1 MNPAM
6 TPAAQLSRAVAWV
19 RRRSPA
25 LWRGLSRI
33 PAVRHAAIRPPKRVG
48 AIRYTPATIERI
60 VDALRARDIAVR
72 PYTIDIPAYHRFVT
86 AAGYAERYPTYYS
99 FNQHEKSLEHY
110 IAADLLGLA
119 PSDVYIDIASEGS
132 PVPDIYGR
140 LFGCTTY
147 RQDLSYPPGVAGDRI
162 GGDAAS
168 LPLADG
174 FATKM
179 GLHCSFEHFER
190 DSDMRFMREI
200 QRVLRPTGA
209 VCIVPLYLFD
219 EYAVQ
224 TDPQLS
230 GSAEPSFDADAVLY
244 CASGWGNWHGR
255 FYDAAHLAERV
266 QQQIGNLHL
275 TVYRVLNAKEVDPSC
290 YVEFAGLISHTPPA
304 S

>member
-6 TPAAQLSRAVAWV
+6 APGAQLSKAVAWV

-25 LWRGLSRI
+25 LWRGLRRI
-33 PAVRHAAIRPPKRVG
+33 PAVRHAVIRPPRRLG
-48 AIRYTPATIERI
+48 PIRYTATTIEHI
-60 VDALRARDIAVR
+60 VAALRARDIAVR
-72 PYTIDIPAYHRFVT
+72 PYTIDVAAYRCFVA
-86 AAGYAERYPTYYS
+86 AAGYAERYPAYYS

-110 IAADLLGLA
+110 IAADLLALTRD
-119 PSDVYIDIASEGS
+119 DVYIDIASEGS
-132 PVPDIYGR
+132 PVPDIYSR
-140 LFGCTTY
+140 LYGCTTY
-147 RQDLSYPPGVAGDRI
+147 RQDISYPPGVAGDRI

-190 DSDMRFMREI
+190 DSDVRFMHEI
-200 QRVLRPTGA
+200 QRVLNPSGA

-224 TDPQLS
+224 TDPMLS
-230 GSAEPSFDADAVLY
+230 GSAEPPFDPDAVVY

-266 QQQIGNLHL
+266 QQRIGDLHL
-275 TVYRVLNAKEVDPSC
+275 TVYRVLNAKAVDPSC
-290 YVEFAGLISHTPPA
+290 YVEFAGLISRTPPA